1 MKKFFL
7 FLGLIILLLIGA
19 IYWAAGGYQSPGVY
33 PGNITRFNA
42 RQKPDSAYSSKLRVM
57 SWNIAY
63 AYGINSDNQNYH
75 PLPVKTIQGHL
86 RQIATV
92 IRKYNPDIVFLQEVD
107 FDASRTYHINELAEL
122 SQMTGLEYAAP
133 AVVWKANYVPYPYW
147 PIKNQFGEINS
158 GGAVLSRYPIESN
171 KVIRL
176 PKPSS
181 NPFWYNM
188 FYLFRFNQVVKV
200 AIRGAEVTFINNHL
214 EAYDID
220 NRIQQAYQLK
230 DLVTN
235 NNDQGPI
242 AVLGGDFNTVPYN
255 AKKKSHFA
263 DGTNDDYNG
272 DTSLNI
278 IMSIKGFREM
288 VPLADYYKDEK
299 KYFTFPS
306 YSPDRRLDYLFVN
319 DKYPILDYGV
329 IRAGTPSDHLP
340 VYVDLKW
347 NFTYG
352 YNLSMVN

>member
-1 MKKFFL
+1 MKKFL
-7 FLGLIILLLIGA
+7 FFAGLIIIVIIGA
-19 IYWAAGGYQSPGVY
+19 IYWAAGGYQSAGVY
-33 PGNITRFNA
+33 PGNITRFNST
-42 RQKPDSAYSSKLRVM
+42 QKPDSAYSNKLRVM

-63 AYGINSDNQNYH
+63 AYGPNSDNSNYH
-75 PLPVKTIQGHL
+75 PISIKTMEEHL
-86 RQIATV
+86 QQIASV

-107 FDASRTYHINELAEL
+107 FDASRSHHVNQLAEL
-122 SQMTGLEYAAP
+122 AHMTGLEYAAP
-133 AVVWKANYVPYPYW
+133 AIIWKVNYVPFPYW
-147 PIKNQFGEINS
+147 PPQDQFGEINS

-171 KVIRL
+171 KVVRL

-188 FYLFRFNQVVKV
+188 FYLFRFSQVVRV
-200 AIRGAEVTFINNHL
+200 EIRGSEATFINNHL

-235 NNDQGPI
+235 NNDQQPI
-242 AVLGGDFNTVPYN
+242 AVFGGDINTVPYN

-263 DGTNDDYNG
+263 DGSSDDYNG

-278 IMSIKGFREM
+278 LMSIKGFREM
-288 VPLADYYKDEK
+288 VPLTDYYKDES

-306 YSPDRRLDYLFVN
+306 QSPDRRLDYLFVN
-319 DKYPILDYGV
+319 DNYPILDYGF
-329 IRAGTPSDHLP
+329 IKAGTASDHLP

-347 NFTYG
+347 NYPYG
-352 YNLSMVN
+352 YNLSLTN